1 MQSGASSNRVL
12 VVRSGVAFDAVEHA
26 LADAGYLVQP
36 VDEAEVVAEAAGDRP
51 PALILL
57 GWGASA
63 EAQLRRL
70 VALRP
75 TQGAWV
81 PVVACCD
88 ERADV
93 GAALAAGADDFL
105 VASDAATV
113 LARLSVLL
121 RHKARSDMLAG
132 VLDATFDGIVTI
144 DAGGTML
151 AFNQAASR
159 IFGYEAAEVVG
170 RNVRMLMPE
179 PDRSQHDGYLQR
191 YASTGQPHV
200 IGIGRDVVGQRRS
213 GEVFPMHLQVTAIR
227 RGHDQFFV
235 GIVKD
240 RSAEAQAQS
249 LQQQVMNDDL
259 TGVGS
264 RRHIDETLRQWTRAT
279 PGRTPLPFALVFFDL
294 DRFKDV
300 NDRHGHAA
308 GDAVLRAVAAR
319 LRHNVGQDDVVGRLA
334 GDEFV
339 VLLRGVARASD
350 ALAATRRLLALMAE
364 PVVHESLSLR
374 ISASAGLSLC
384 PRDGLS
390 PETLLQHADVEMYRS
405 KRQRVPGA
413 A

>member
-1 MQSGASSNRVL
+1 MQSGGSSNRVL

-26 LADAGYLVQP
+26 LADAGYQVQA
-36 VDEAEVVAEAAGDRP
+36 VDDAAVLAEAVSDNP
-51 PALILL
+51 PALVLL
-57 GWGASA
+57 GWGAQA
-63 EAQLRRL
+63 DALARQMVAQ
-70 VALRP
+70 RP
-75 TQGAWV
+75 AQAAWV

-121 RHKARSDMLAG
+121 RHKARSDMLVG
-132 VLDATFDGIVTI
+132 ILDATFDGIVTI
-144 DAGGTML
+144 DPHGTML

-159 IFGYEAAEVVG
+159 IFGYEAAEAVG

-191 YASTGQPHV
+191 FADTGQAHV
-200 IGIGRDVVGQRRS
+200 IGIGRDVNGQRRN
-213 GEVFPMHLQVTAIR
+213 GEVFPMHLQVAAIR
-227 RGHDQFFV
+227 RGRERFFV

-240 RSAEAQAQS
+240 RSAEAQAHS

-264 RRHIDETLRQWTRAT
+264 RRFIDETLRQWTRTT
-279 PGRTPLPFALVFFDL
+279 PGRTPTPFALVFFDL
-294 DRFKDV
+294 DHFKAV

-319 LRHNVGQDDVVGRLA
+319 LRHNVGQEDVVGRLA

-350 ALAATRRLLALMAE
+350 ALAATRRLLALVSE
-364 PVVHESLSLR
+364 PVVHESLTLK

-390 PETLLQHADVEMYRS
+390 PESLLQHADVEMYRS
-405 KRQRVPGA
+405 KRQRVPGPA
-413 A
+413 